1 MTRTIAIST
10 AACLLGFVGAVHAS
24 EEYSWRATV
33 TSDRAMKI
41 AGTLFPE
48 RCGDSGSLC
57 GITYDDRRG
66 CPFEF
71 VVVFPRVEAGS
82 TDPPIAIVTLDKHG
96 AVLEVSSSKTKS
108 CRSAKS

>member
-1 MTRTIAIST
+1 
-10 AACLLGFVGAVHAS
+10 
-24 EEYSWRATV
+24 
-33 TSDRAMKI
+33 MKI

-71 VVVFPRVEAGS
+71 VVVFPNVETGS
-82 TDPPIAIVTLDKHG
+82 TDPRIAIVTLDKSG
-96 AVLEVSSSKTKS
+96 AVIEVSSNKTKN
-108 CRSAKS
+108 CRSARS